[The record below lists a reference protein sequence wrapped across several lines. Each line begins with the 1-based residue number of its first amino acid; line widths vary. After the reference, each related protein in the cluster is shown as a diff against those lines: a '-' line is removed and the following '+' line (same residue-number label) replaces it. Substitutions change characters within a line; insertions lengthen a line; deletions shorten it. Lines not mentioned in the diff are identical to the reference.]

1 MGCKGS
7 KLDVAS
13 GNTIKNRLLRRKS
26 DAGKGNNTNNHAVT
40 EDDKG
45 KLVEKYDAKYSENG
59 VTCEKQPSNVK
70 DIAVNTEGKNGAMEE
85 SEEGKGVALDSPDE
99 YFSPKKGEGSVAES
113 TDFHSPRSEREDGGT
128 REDES
133 SKAVELKGAEK
144 MEGEEER
151 HLVHEN
157 GKVEE
162 DGKTGDK
169 PSANLKEPNLVEKAN
184 GESTLE
190 NKANPTGEITEEKG
204 SESSSTNDQSSIK
217 ELKKDGE

>member
-26 DAGKGNNTNNHAVT
+26 DAGKGNSTNNHAVT

-45 KLVEKYDAKYSENG
+45 KLVEKSDAKDSENG
-59 VTCEKQPSNVK
+59 VTCGKQPSNVK
-70 DIAVNTEGKNGAMEE
+70 DIAVNTEGKHGAMEE
-85 SEEGKGVALDSPDE
+85 SEEGKGVALDSPNE

-113 TDFHSPRSEREDGGT
+113 TTFHSPRSEQEDAGT
-128 REDES
+128 QS
-133 SKAVELKGAEK
+133 SKAVELKVVEK
-144 MEGEEER
+144 MEGGEES

-162 DGKTGDK
+162 DGTY
-169 PSANLKEPNLVEKAN
+169 
-184 GESTLE
+184 
-190 NKANPTGEITEEKG
+190 G
-204 SESSSTNDQSSIK
+204 SSF
-217 ELKKDGE
+217 